1 MAGIHRDIRQYFK
14 HSISGTEKK
23 EIPEGATNQ
32 NSETSQ
38 QSQSNEHTNIKNNS
52 SHKTNL
58 TKPKHIT
65 VHARSNAT
73 KRTKKARCFIKST
86 NVVNQSNYKLIQQEE
101 KLLNKGL
108 NFIPTPPREHQSHI
122 LQDYLLFDRKLRL
135 KYYFI
140 DKPDS
145 IPQEDNIFKS
155 SSGWTPPAAQDQN
168 FDNYRKL
175 TQQEIMTELNI
186 SPNYKRFNLTKKERK
201 AIKSL
206 AQNTDIVIKLA
217 DKRRSHSYTG

>member
-1 MAGIHRDIRQYFK
+1 M
-14 HSISGTEKK
+14 
-23 EIPEGATNQ
+23 
-32 NSETSQ
+32 
-38 QSQSNEHTNIKNNS
+38 
-52 SHKTNL
+52 
-58 TKPKHIT
+58 
-65 VHARSNAT
+65 
-73 KRTKKARCFIKST
+73 RCFTKST
-86 NVVNQSNYKLIQQEE
+86 NVVNLSNYKLTQQEE
-101 KLLNKGL
+101 KLLNKDL
-108 NFIPTPPREHQSHI
+108 NFIPTPPREHPSHI

-140 DKPDS
+140 DKPDN

-155 SSGWTPPAAQDQN
+155 SSGWTPPVSQDQN

-217 DKRRSHSYTG
+217 DKGGSHSYTG